1 VTATKDRSTAGTV
14 MLETG
19 EASYWEYPA
28 RQPGAG
34 ADLLF
39 IHGFRGDHHG
49 LDLLARA
56 LPEHRIIAP
65 DLPGFGASK
74 PFSDREHS
82 VEGYAGFVQDFAAAL
97 GLGPEAVLLG
107 HSFGSIIASHYLAAR
122 PGSFAAAV
130 LVNPISEPALKG
142 PRAAASRLAEFYYF
156 LGARLPERPGLA
168 LLQHPAIVRLMSM
181 MMAKTKDR
189 QLRRFIHAQHD
200 AYFSS
205 FANRAVVLESFR
217 ASISHDVVEAAP
229 ALALPVLLIAGAKD
243 DLGSVASQRRLAAHI
258 PGSHLEIIDGVGH
271 LIHYEAPE
279 TAARMISRFL
289 RELAA

>member
-1 VTATKDRSTAGTV
+1 
-14 MLETG
+14 
-19 EASYWEYPA
+19 
-28 RQPGAG
+28 
-34 ADLLF
+34 
-39 IHGFRGDHHG
+39 
-49 LDLLARA
+49 
-56 LPEHRIIAP
+56 
-65 DLPGFGASK
+65 
-74 PFSDREHS
+74 
-82 VEGYAGFVQDFAAAL
+82 
-97 GLGPEAVLLG
+97 
-107 HSFGSIIASHYLAAR
+107 
-122 PGSFAAAV
+122 
-130 LVNPISEPALKG
+130 
-142 PRAAASRLAEFYYF
+142 
-156 LGARLPERPGLA
+156 
-168 LLQHPAIVRLMSM
+168 VRLMSM

-243 DLGSVASQRRLAAHI
+243 DLGSVTSQRRLAAHI